1 MVPDLSQPIE
11 PTKIRRKRKLEH
23 IAESPEPGEI
33 IKPKHP
39 GGHPRTFFWKNHT
52 QGAEKLFA
60 QGGSIKEVAVFE
72 FHITPEHLC
81 RLQKKDSELNQFI
94 LRGVSLSEAWW
105 QKQGRL
111 NLKER
116 KFNSHLYMLNMM
128 NRFDWNMKN
137 KNKNE
142 DIVKAKV
149 EIPGLDD
156 IVNNLLE
163 KSA

>member
-1 MVPDLSQPIE
+1 
-11 PTKIRRKRKLEH
+11 
-23 IAESPEPGEI
+23 
-33 IKPKHP
+33 
-39 GGHPRTFFWKNHT
+39 
-52 QGAEKLFA
+52 
-60 QGGSIKEVAVFE
+60 
-72 FHITPEHLC
+72 
-81 RLQKKDSELNQFI
+81 
-94 LRGVSLSEAWW
+94 VSLSEAWW